1 MSPRAFAKK
10 ISTDEGGLSQSPPFF
25 LCRAV
30 RAAMALMAGVTLENG
45 RSLRREGSPKSAGSR
60 QAGGP

>member
-1 MSPRAFAKK
+1 MSPPDLCAKK

-30 RAAMALMAGVTLENG
+30 KAAMALIAQGYPRKRTFVAAGATSE
-45 RSLRREGSPKSAGSR
+45 KCD
-60 QAGGP
+60 